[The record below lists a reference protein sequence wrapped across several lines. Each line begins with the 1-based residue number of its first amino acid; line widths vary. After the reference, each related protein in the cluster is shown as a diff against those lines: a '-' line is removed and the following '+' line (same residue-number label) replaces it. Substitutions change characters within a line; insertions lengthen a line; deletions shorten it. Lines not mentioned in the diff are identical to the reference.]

1 MELFD
6 FFKRETNPS
15 EDEKKE
21 TYWSLTTILEEKI
34 DPTMEEIE
42 TAVKNVTPD
51 QTIYAT
57 LTFSHSGLEIE
68 SVQAIGETG
77 FY

>member
-21 TYWSLTTILEEKI
+21 TYWSLTTILEEK
-34 DPTMEEIE
+34 M
-42 TAVKNVTPD
+42 
-51 QTIYAT
+51 
-57 LTFSHSGLEIE
+57 
-68 SVQAIGETG
+68 
-77 FY
+77 